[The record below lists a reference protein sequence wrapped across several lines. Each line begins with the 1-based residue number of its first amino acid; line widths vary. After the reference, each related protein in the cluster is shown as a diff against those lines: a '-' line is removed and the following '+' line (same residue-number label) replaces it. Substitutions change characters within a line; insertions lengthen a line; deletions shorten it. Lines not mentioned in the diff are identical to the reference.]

1 MHLRK
6 WRSFLT
12 LFKEKEVN
20 PVIKQN
26 VYILITN
33 IVLQIGKIPNNN
45 RVTAI

>member
-12 LFKEKEVN
+12 FVKEKEVN

-26 VYILITN
+26 FHIVITKFF
-33 IVLQIGKIPNNN
+33 LQIGKIPNNN
-45 RVTAI
+45 KVTAI